1 MGEAIVIL
9 LPYVGG
15 QDQVQGSNALA
26 PRQLAANLQPL
37 SMLCNHGVHH
47 ADEAL
52 VGSKEAVTTGQQ
64 VAFQPAFAHM
74 LGQHGVH
81 DAAVVCQEFI
91 ARDDG
96 GVPITLG
103 SFEALVQTV
112 GHGLV
117 RSKDAEVFS
126 ISIQLEHVADVTA
139 QLDHILLL
147 DRAGE
152 RDIHCILLEIGGTQV
167 TQQLA
172 AVCVRVGSQTAVAGG
187 SQFLQF
193 GDQGAVLVE
202 QFLSM
207 VAVQPFFDLLQVLF
221 LVRGADSDV
230 DGHLVCTEGA
240 LDGLAVHYL
249 RASPALRGAQNDHR
263 PLDMA
268 HILASTGALLDVV
281 DLFDDGIQGLS
292 HLLVHGHRV
301 VAFNEVRLPGAATEE
316 ALHLFMGH
324 TAKDGGVGDLV
335 AIQVQDGQNSAV
347 THGVQELVGLPAGGQ
362 GAGLSFAV
370 ANGNCADQIRVIEHS
385 AKCVC
390 DGVAQL
396 TAFVDGARSF
406 GCNVAGDAA
415 GEGELLEQLLHA
427 LFITADVGVNFRVG
441 AIQVSVGNKEVSSV
455 ARAGDQDHILV
466 VLLDD
471 TVQVNINEV
480 LARHGAPVA
489 NDLLLHVVT
498 GQRTAQHGVI
508 EQVQLACCQV
518 VAGTPIGIDLFQ
530 FGRIQH
536 NVPP

>member
-26 PRQLAANLQPL
+26 PGQLAANLQPL

-172 AVCVRVGSQTAVAGG
+172 AVCVRVGSQTTVAGG

-193 GDQGAVLVE
+193 GDQGAVLIE

-268 HILASTGALLDVV
+268 HILASTGALLDIV

-316 ALHLFMGH
+316 AFHLFMGH

-370 ANGNCADQIRVIEHS
+370 ADDGRDEQIRVIEHS
-385 AKCVC
+385 AKCMC

-396 TAFVDGARSF
+396 AAFVDGARSF

-441 AIQVSVGNKEVSSV
+441 AVQVSVGNKEVSSV